1 MEVGSEV
8 ECKVKYRI
16 RQTHWRR
23 LCGTRHVLKNPH
35 TVVTRPP
42 GQGTYYYGN
51 GKSNAETSGASN
63 PHGSQGGA
71 RYTGEFKENM
81 RHGLGHYILPD
92 GSEYHGMWSQGKMNG
107 RGVFTWPDRSIY
119 DGDFKDGERHGQGI
133 LNTSDGFTYDGTWVQ
148 NAMEGRGIA
157 RYPNG
162 QTFEGLFSNGRRE
175 GRGTMRFTNGAIYE
189 GRFRDDAV
197 DGQGTMKI
205 SRSLIVPSSHNDDD
219 ENLLTSDE
227 YSRHPAANRSDYMI
241 PISFQS
247 DMTHI
252 HAKAGFTSIGD

>member
-1 MEVGSEV
+1 MMEVGSEV
-8 ECKVKYRI
+8 GCKVHET
-16 RQTHWRR
+16 QWP
-23 LCGTRHVLKNPH
+23 LCLSQSARVGNSH
-35 TVVTRPP
+35 TFRPP
-42 GQGTYYYGN
+42 TTVGQGTYYYGN
-51 GKSNAETSGASN
+51 GKSNAVTPGASN

-107 RGVFTWPDRSIY
+107 RGVFTWPDRSVY

-205 SRSLIVPSSHNDDD
+205 SRSLIVPNSHD
-219 ENLLTSDE
+219 EEEKPTGNEHDTTTA
-227 YSRHPAANRSDYMI
+227 HRSDFMI

-252 HAKAGFTSIGD
+252 HAKAGFTPIGD